1 MAEPNNQDLSQI
13 ESLIIRSEC
22 KLFDPNTRLSKEEI
36 DKLLFDDFSEI
47 QSTGRCYYKDEAL
60 SRLPQETPPRIKADS
75 FKVKWLEED
84 LALLTYRSTFTR
96 NDAATIYSLRSS
108 IWQKDG
114 ASWKMR
120 FHQGTPCSKFDIDG

>member
-1 MAEPNNQDLSQI
+1 MAQSNNQDLSQL
-13 ESLIIRSEC
+13 ESLIIRLES
-22 KLFDPNTRLSKEEI
+22 KLFDPETRLSKKDI
-36 DKLLFDDFSEI
+36 DKLLYDDFSEI
-47 QSTGRCYYKDEAL
+47 QSTGRCYFKDEAL
-60 SRLPQETPPRIKADS
+60 SRLPQESPPKIKADS

-84 LALLTYRSTFTR
+84 LALLTYRSTYTR
-96 NDAATIYSLRSS
+96 SHSATIYSLRSS